1 MKHEIKPGGQIKPL
15 ISVAQTQQNLF
26 PQTVHNSM
34 MKLLTKNL
42 VASNPNIIDFLT
54 KLVWISQI
62 Q

>member
-1 MKHEIKPGGQIKPL
+1 MKHEIKPDGQIKPL
-15 ISVAQTQQNLF
+15 ILVAQTQQNLF

-42 VASNPNIIDFLT
+42 VASNPNIIDFLA

>member
-1 MKHEIKPGGQIKPL
+1 MKHEIKPDGQIKPL

-42 VASNPNIIDFLT
+42 MA
-54 KLVWISQI
+54 
-62 Q
+62 

>member
-26 PQTVHNSM
+26 PQTVHNLM

-42 VASNPNIIDFLT
+42 MASNPNIIDFLA
-54 KLVWISQI
+54 KPVQI
-62 Q
+62 YEIK

>member
-1 MKHEIKPGGQIKPL
+1 MKHEIKPDGQIKPL
-15 ISVAQTQQNLF
+15 ISVTQTQQNLF

-42 VASNPNIIDFLT
+42 MASNPNIIDFLA
-54 KLVWISQI
+54 KPVRISQI

>member
-1 MKHEIKPGGQIKPL
+1 MKHEIKPDGQIKTL
-15 ISVAQTQQNLF
+15 ILVAQTQQNLF

-42 VASNPNIIDFLT
+42 MASNPNIIDFLT
-54 KLVWISQI
+54 KSVRISQI